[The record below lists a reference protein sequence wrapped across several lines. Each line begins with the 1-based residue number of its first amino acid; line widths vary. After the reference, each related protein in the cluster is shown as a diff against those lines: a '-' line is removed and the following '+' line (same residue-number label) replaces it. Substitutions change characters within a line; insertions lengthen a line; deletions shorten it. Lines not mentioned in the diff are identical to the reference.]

1 MKCKNCG
8 TEFLEGIF
16 CPECGTRMEDNISKS
31 VSEQSNDAV
40 SEKERLA
47 KELAEHELEIERQ
60 KIEQVRLEKERI
72 EIELNKKKAEL
83 EQAKRTEVLRT
94 KKEEEDIQ
102 KKDVSPNHNV
112 EEKIEKEG
120 MVMAAL
126 SLVCGIVSLMTM
138 GGLFVPEIL
147 GIVFACLGKKQ
158 GKMRGLAK
166 AGFICSIISIIIL
179 ISLIISIIFTDSD
192 ETALEN
198 ERDNSIESYIS
209 TVENGYLGE
218 YTDITIDELLGSWY
232 GIYYDETGWDGG
244 TTDDGEIIVD
254 VILASVDIYTGDC
267 SDHILMEATSYGD
280 RYIAE
285 FNGILVHTEGNTYQA
300 KDDICEVIV
309 EVTFEQLGMQVQIL
323 QSEFE
328 EFYVFEG
335 YIPKSSEI
343 NFNEVG

>member
-1 MKCKNCG
+1 
-8 TEFLEGIF
+8 
-16 CPECGTRMEDNISKS
+16 MEENISKS
-31 VSEQSNDAV
+31 VPEQSNDAV

-47 KELAEHELEIERQ
+47 KELVEIERQ

-94 KKEEEDIQ
+94 K
-102 KKDVSPNHNV
+102 
-112 EEKIEKEG
+112 KEG